1 MKRSAVT
8 KTKRG
13 LTKSVK
19 KVTQNKAST
28 AKKRNTSVARY
39 IKDHEKA
46 YSKLAEI
53 DRNSL
58 KSAKSIVQRLLAKR

>member
-1 MKRSAVT
+1 MKRAIVT
-8 KTKRG
+8 KAKRG
-13 LTKSVK
+13 LTKSIK
-19 KVTQNKAST
+19 KATHNKTST
-28 AKKRNTSVARY
+28 SKKRNTVVARY

-58 KSAKSIVQRLLAKR
+58 KSAKLIVEKLLAKR